1 MSGECQVTHVHSVC
15 TLSTH
20 YCLSFQAAGRGF
32 LVVLALSI
40 HDLFEGSMCK

>member
-1 MSGECQVTHVHSVC
+1 MSGKCQVTHVHSVHC
-15 TLSTH
+15 QLIIVS
-20 YCLSFQAAGRGF
+20 LFKAAGRGF